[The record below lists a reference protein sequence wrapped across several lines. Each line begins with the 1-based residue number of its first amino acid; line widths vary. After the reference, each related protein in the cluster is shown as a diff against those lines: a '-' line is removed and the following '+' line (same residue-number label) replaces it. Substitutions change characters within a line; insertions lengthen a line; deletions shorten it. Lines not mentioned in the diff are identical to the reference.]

1 MDALTNPGG
10 PGIDPPAKP
19 KAVKPK
25 VKKPA
30 KAKPRKASKP
40 AKSKKKAV
48 KKAAKVKR
56 PKVVK
61 TKRKLGKPKVKP
73 APNARSMRLDM
84 RLTKAEKAKVIAR
97 AKKLRRTVTSI
108 IIEAIEKI
116 K

>member
-1 MDALTNPGG
+1 MDALTNPEG
-10 PGIDPPAKP
+10 PGIDPLAKP

-56 PKVVK
+56 PKVK
-61 TKRKLGKPKVKP
+61 TKRKPGKPKVKP